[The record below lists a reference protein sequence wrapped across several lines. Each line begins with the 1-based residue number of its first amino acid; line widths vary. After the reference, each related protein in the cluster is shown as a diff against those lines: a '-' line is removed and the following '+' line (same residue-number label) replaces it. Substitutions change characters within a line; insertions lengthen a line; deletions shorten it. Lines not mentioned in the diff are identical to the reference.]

1 MTTNQ
6 IKTKHGRKPQYPD
19 YISLDILDSV
29 IKSGA
34 DPMEMIAQ
42 MKKALMERVMEA
54 ELDHHLEH
62 DKNARTIDGNY
73 RNGYGTKN
81 VLMDDG
87 EIAINTPRDRD

>member
-6 IKTKHGRKPQYPD
+6 LKSKGKRGRKPEYPD

-34 DPMEMIAQ
+34 DPIEMMKQ

-54 ELDHHLEH
+54 ELNHHLEH
-62 DKNARTIDGNY
+62 DKHDKTIDGNY
-73 RNGYGTKN
+73 RNGYGSKTMIKLFRCM
-81 VLMDDG
+81 V
-87 EIAINTPRDRD
+87 